1 MCLASLAFA
10 LVLFEHVKSCCRENF
25 FSTCYRRSVCAKIK
39 NASSRFK
46 MHEKQKE
53 TVETALKHDA
63 VSPCTEHKVVN
74 IAHPPNENLPCNH
87 PGKLNR
93 TLPDF
98 GGRCLKRR
106 AQGKALQKLRQN
118 RVVSH
123 DLDLQTRWKACF
135 LKQNS
140 SGNSEVCCGSP
151 ISKGRFRLMM
161 SMAILSS
168 LI

>member
-1 MCLASLAFA
+1 
-10 LVLFEHVKSCCRENF
+10 
-25 FSTCYRRSVCAKIK
+25 
-39 NASSRFK
+39 

-63 VSPCTEHKVVN
+63 VSPCTKHKVVN

-151 ISKGRFRLMM
+151 TSKGRFRLMM